1 MVCNL
6 AASLVASWKVM
17 SSEWFAKVAITVSFT
32 DFQEIGALFLRKM
45 YPVWDLQEFSSD
57 LGLHYTKDGALE

>member
-1 MVCNL
+1 
-6 AASLVASWKVM
+6 M

-57 LGLHYTKDGALE
+57 LGLHYTKDGASE